1 MSVEK
6 LQEKIR
12 KTKSPILV
20 DLTMKWEH
28 IPEALREGNGEAEAC
43 AAYCRELLAGL
54 KGTVAGVRVCF
65 DHWALMGAL
74 EELSALMTRA
84 KELGYYVALDA
95 PSVLTPWAAE
105 RAAALLDDKSDFP
118 CDAMIVSP
126 YIGSDAM
133 KPFLPYCKV
142 GKSVFFAV
150 RCPNKSA
157 AELQDLMTGTR
168 LVHAA
173 VAEQVDR
180 LAQSYVG
187 KSGYSA
193 VAALTAATSTNAV
206 MGLRNK
212 HKHLFLLVDGL
223 DYPGGNGKI
232 CSAGFDKLGHGCAI
246 CVGPAI
252 TAAWDS
258 ENADAQNYVSCAQQ
272 AADRIR
278 LNMNRY
284 VTIL

>member
-12 KTKSPILV
+12 KLKSPLIV
-20 DLTMKWEH
+20 DLSMKAEH
-28 IPEALREGNGEAEAC
+28 IPEALREGKLEKEALV
-43 AAYCRELLAGL
+43 AYCRELLTAL
-54 KGTVAGVRVCF
+54 KGNVPGVRFCF
-65 DHWALMGAL
+65 DQWALLDGLA
-74 EELSALMTRA
+74 ELAQLLKLANS
-84 KELGYYVALDA
+84 LGDYVVLDG
-95 PSVLTPWAAE
+95 PSVLTPWACE
-105 RAAALLDDKSDFP
+105 RAAGLLGEGSAFP
-118 CDAMIVSP
+118 CDAMVVSP

-133 KPFLPYCKV
+133 KPFLPFCKQ

-157 AELQDLMTGTR
+157 SELQDLMTGSR

-173 VAEQVDR
+173 AAEQVDR
-180 LAQSYVG
+180 LGQSYVG

-193 VAALTAATSTNAV
+193 VAALTAATNPNAV

-212 HKHLFLLVDGL
+212 HKRLFLLVDGL

-232 CSAGFDKLGHGCAI
+232 CSYGFDKLGHGCAI
-246 CVGPAI
+246 SVGPAI
-252 TAAWDS
+252 TAAWTVAG
-258 ENADAQNYVSCAQQ
+258 ADADDYVSHAVQ
-272 AADRIR
+272 AAERIR
-278 LNMNRY
+278 NNLSRY

>member
-12 KTKSPILV
+12 KRKNPVIV
-20 DLTMKWEH
+20 DLSLKAEH
-28 IPEALREGNGEAEAC
+28 IPAQIRAGKTEREAYAIF
-43 AAYCRELLAGL
+43 CRELLAGL
-54 KGTVAGVRVCF
+54 KGVVPGVRFCF
-65 DHWALMGAL
+65 DQWALLDGL
-74 EELSALMTRA
+74 KELSDLLKMAA
-84 KELGYYVALDA
+84 SLGYYVLLDGPA
-95 PSVLTPWAAE
+95 TLTPWAAE
-105 RAAALLDDKSDFP
+105 RAASLLDEGSAWP
-118 CDAMIVSP
+118 CDGLIVSP

-133 KPFLPYCKV
+133 KPFLSFCKQ

-157 AELQDLMTGTR
+157 SELQDLMTGSR

-180 LAQSYVG
+180 LCQSYVG

-212 HKHLFLLVDGL
+212 YKHLFLLVDGL

-232 CSAGFDKLGHGCAI
+232 CSYGFDKLGHGCAI
-246 CVGPAI
+246 CVGPAV
-252 TAAWDS
+252 TAAWS
-258 ENADAQNYVSCAQQ
+258 QEGNGPEAYVAH
-272 AADRIR
+272 AVHAVERIR
-278 LNMNRY
+278 NNMARY
-284 VTIL
+284 ITIL